1 MLNAGCAVLLGDAAG
16 CTALKMLNAG
26 CAALLGDAA
35 GCTALRSI
43 NHAEHQW
50 DSLALLEEAAGCT
63 ALLEDGAAV
72 GCTET
77 PTPLYIGVF

>member
-1 MLNAGCAVLLGDAAG
+1 
-16 CTALKMLNAG
+16 MLNAG

-63 ALLEDGAAV
+63 ALLEDGADCTALLGDTV
-72 GCTET
+72 GCTEA
-77 PTPLYIGVF
+77 PTPLYIGVR